1 MSAAWHQ
8 LYQNKMMSPALTS
21 FQPSAGVEYASA
33 GLLCFL
39 LFFCFKVRFS
49 DVNVLSLCNS
59 VYSKC
64 VLMSLAASSKECGMV
79 FDCISV

>member
-1 MSAAWHQ
+1 M
-8 LYQNKMMSPALTS
+8 
-21 FQPSAGVEYASA
+21 
-33 GLLCFL
+33 LLLVCFGFCFL
-39 LFFCFKVRFS
+39 LFFKVGFS